1 MRAIYS
7 MHHRVSDVH
16 QFQNHAMQL
25 SKTFKVTKRG
35 IAFKRWKCFAGLSY
49 KQDTHTWKNKGYP
62 VSIVYPIEGTM
73 LNVDGIALVKNAHPH
88 PKRKKLVQYLTSRYV
103 QQRLVAELNAK
114 SIQKD
119 VSEQSD
125 KYRKS

>member
-25 SKTFKVTKRG
+25 SKTSKVIEDVAKG
-35 IAFKRWKCFAGLSY
+35 KYYAGLSY
-49 KQDTHTWKNKGYP
+49 EQDARTWKNKGYP

-73 LNVDGIALVKNAHPH
+73 LNVDGIVLHKIHSSCNIKVSAIFNKHT
-88 PKRKKLVQYLTSRYV
+88 RV
-103 QQRLVAELNAK
+103 QQ
-114 SIQKD
+114 
-119 VSEQSD
+119 QS
-125 KYRKS
+125 SFS